1 MFRVNKL
8 THTVTYNGNR
18 IAPIAER
25 AEPRSLQGWWFL
37 RNGQSRVPYEV
48 GGFCGTGR
56 ATFLTV
62 VLFGYLITVSLLQL
76 NLTIQRR
83 SGAHVGNFPP
93 SEKIKKDSIIKQ
105 KYYPL
110 TLIFTRTVPALLRYP
125 KLFARIHSHNF
136 DRYANSHF
144 LHPPP
149 AAVVFLAPFE
159 GRYTAFVNL
168 FY

>member
-8 THTVTYNGNR
+8 TNTITYNGNR

-37 RNGQSRVPYEV
+37 RNGQSHVPYEV

-56 ATFLTV
+56 AEFLTV

-83 SGAHVGNFPP
+83 SQAHVENFPP
-93 SEKIKKDSIIKQ
+93 SEHICCCIKSLARNILSHKNNKQ
-105 KYYPL
+105 K
-110 TLIFTRTVPALLRYP
+110 
-125 KLFARIHSHNF
+125 
-136 DRYANSHF
+136 DG
-144 LHPPP
+144 PPS
-149 AAVVFLAPFE
+149 FE

>member
-1 MFRVNKL
+1 M
-8 THTVTYNGNR
+8 
-18 IAPIAER
+18 
-25 AEPRSLQGWWFL
+25 
-37 RNGQSRVPYEV
+37 
-48 GGFCGTGR
+48 
-56 ATFLTV
+56 FLTV

-83 SGAHVGNFPP
+83 SQAHVENFPP

-136 DRYANSHF
+136 DRYANSHS

-149 AAVVFLAPFE
+149 AEVVFLAPSKE
-159 GRYTAFVNL
+159 GTLPFKTCSISDYSLPAKPLVTDDWRLVTNNAVADH
-168 FY
+168 